1 MSEINSFNTLNS
13 LDAYAKVMNENGGI
27 GKFNPDLQKSP
38 LQGHIEL
45 NVNQMNDK
53 ELLNDLSALN
63 INPANRVATPDSADE
78 MFKSFS
84 NALSNG
90 INNLN
95 GLQKNSEDIT
105 SQFAAGANIDVHTVM
120 IAAQKAHLS
129 LELATQLRNKMI
141 NAYKEITKL
150 QF

>member
-45 NVNQMNDK
+45 NVNQINDK

-63 INPANRVATPDSADE
+63 INPSNKVGSLDSA
-78 MFKSFS
+78 
-84 NALSNG
+84 N
-90 INNLN
+90 
-95 GLQKNSEDIT
+95 
-105 SQFAAGANIDVHTVM
+105 V
-120 IAAQKAHLS
+120 
-129 LELATQLRNKMI
+129 
-141 NAYKEITKL
+141 
-150 QF
+150 